1 MASSLLILG
10 RGGMID
16 ARRIVMIAPYHSK
29 PVRRLVLNTRPEK
42 VFNLTYGQPK
52 RAILLLTEGYFIVT
66 HRTAEELMRAL
77 SEVHG
82 DEPQTPWW

>member
-1 MASSLLILG
+1 MSSLLILG

-16 ARRIVMIAPYHSK
+16 ARRVILIAPYQSK
-29 PVRRLVLNTRPEK
+29 PIRRMLLNTRPEK

-52 RAILLLTEGYFIVT
+52 RGVLMLDGGYFVVT
-66 HRTAEELMRAL
+66 HRTADELMLKL

-82 DEPQTPWW
+82 DAPQKPWW